1 MYILL
6 FILKHNKA
14 YVNSFNTII
23 IPELPYKRLRF
34 KYFSTVLLLFIK
46 TSLFLASILV
56 AGPAKAALT
65 NPADST
71 RSSDIIVAG
80 TFANDA
86 TFRTDYYYTQGLGI
100 NLVHPGL
107 AAIPVN
113 KILLRPA
120 GTTRYHGIQVQFDT
134 FTPLKIL
141 DPNIRYGDRP
151 YAGYIYATQY
161 LIANNAAK
169 KQRLT
174 SGLALGFMGP
184 GAGAKQLQIK
194 AHELLDSPKPL
205 GWDNQLRTDL
215 ILGYQAGL
223 EKQLIAAGKVL
234 ELIGQADASVGT
246 LYTGLASGLFL
257 RAGKMNSYFQNLGI
271 TAREDRRSTQK
282 FQFYA
287 QGSLTGK
294 VVGYNATL
302 QGGLLNNNNPYTLPD
317 KLVKRTVLQKTAG
330 LVGAYGGVSFE
341 SSVVW
346 ITPEFKGA
354 RPHQWMYFELRFIL

>member
-1 MYILL
+1 M
-6 FILKHNKA
+6 
-14 YVNSFNTII
+14 
-23 IPELPYKRLRF
+23 
-34 KYFSTVLLLFIK
+34 
-46 TSLFLASILV
+46 
-56 AGPAKAALT
+56 AGPVKAALI
-65 NPADST
+65 NPPDST
-71 RSSDIIVAG
+71 RSNDRIVAG

-107 AAIPVN
+107 AASPVN
-113 KILLRPA
+113 NILLHPA
-120 GTTRYHGIQVQFDT
+120 GGNRYHGLQIQFDT

-161 LIANNAAK
+161 LIANNAAR

-174 SGLALGFMGP
+174 SGLALGFLGP

-194 AHELLDSPKPL
+194 AHELLDSPRPL

-215 ILGYQAGL
+215 ILGYQAAL
-223 EKQLIAAGKVL
+223 DQQLLAAGKVL

-246 LYTGLASGLFL
+246 LYTGAAGGLFL

-271 TAREDRRSTQK
+271 TTRENRRGTQK

-287 QGSLTGK
+287 QGRLTGK
-294 VVGYNATL
+294 LVGYNATL
-302 QGGLLNNNNPYTLPD
+302 QGGLLNKSNPYTLPGE
-317 KLVKRTVLQKTAG
+317 LVKRTVLQKTAG

-354 RPHQWMYFELRFIL
+354 RSHQWMYFELRFVL